1 MSSSSSCPW
10 PTLLSFVMQLSG
22 QRPREIAVSV
32 ELHSRLHCCDA
43 CGAYWEQS
51 ERYADVVDEVEARKL
66 YPEAFS
72 AKRSK

>member
-1 MSSSSSCPW
+1 MPW
-10 PTLLSFVMQLSG
+10 SDKGCAMCRGQWESG